1 MGDVNQLL
9 FIEKHAQGLFG
20 PYLEVGS
27 RDYGS
32 TQDLESVLVNRGQ
45 HVRVDLEAGRCVD
58 VVLDLTQPFDEVD
71 RALDGARFGTIFC
84 LSVLE
89 HCAEPFRMAENLTRL
104 LQPGGKVCISAPFA
118 WRFHGY
124 PSDYWRFT
132 NEGVKRLFSQ
142 LEFPPAQSVSATSRK
157 NDFKPVD
164 HQIGKIPFAS
174 KPHLQAGHPLRGV
187 AAKSLGL
194 LSKIGILRW
203 LAGYRY
209 VLAPTNLMM
218 IGTLSQESGH
228 SSAAEADAERS
239 PDAPTAPRGT
249 V

>member
-9 FIEKHAQGLFG
+9 FVQKHAEHLRG

-32 TQDLESVLVNRGQ
+32 TQDLESVLVHGDTY
-45 HVRVDLEAGRCVD
+45 VRLDMQDGPRVD
-58 VVLDLTQPFDEVD
+58 VVADLTKPFEEID
-71 RALDGARFGTIFC
+71 RALGGARFGTIFC

-104 LQPGGKVCISAPFA
+104 LKPGGKACISAPFA

-132 NEGVKRLFSQ
+132 HEGIKKLFPQ
-142 LEFPPAQSVSATSRK
+142 LAFDPEHCLSATSRK
-157 NDFKPVD
+157 NDFKPIDEHV
-164 HQIGKIPFAS
+164 GKIPFGS
-174 KPHLQAGHPLRGV
+174 KPHWQAGHVLRGIT
-187 AAKSLGL
+187 AKSLGL
-194 LSKIGILRW
+194 LSRIGILRW

-209 VLAPTNLMM
+209 VLAPTNVMM
-218 IGTLSQESGH
+218 IGT
-228 SSAAEADAERS
+228 R
-239 PDAPTAPRGT
+239 TR
-249 V
+249 